1 MSFDQQIAQI
11 RADLT
16 ERHWGS
22 GSALVAHSYGGHLC
36 LSALADLPPFP
47 GSRAVVS
54 PAFQSVRHEF
64 NYYRVPNARSLM
76 RVIENQTFPV
86 PVGAVGIVSGR
97 SDWQVPAPGL
107 ERLAQTLGVEVQWAD
122 RGHDLGPDPVQ
133 ALLDQLN
140 L

>member
-1 MSFDQQIAQI
+1 M
-11 RADLT
+11 
-16 ERHWGS
+16 
-22 GSALVAHSYGGHLC
+22 
-36 LSALADLPPFP
+36 
-47 GSRAVVS
+47 
-54 PAFQSVRHEF
+54 
-64 NYYRVPNARSLM
+64 
-76 RVIENQTFPV
+76 IENQTFPV

-97 SDWQVPAPGL
+97 SDWQVPALGL